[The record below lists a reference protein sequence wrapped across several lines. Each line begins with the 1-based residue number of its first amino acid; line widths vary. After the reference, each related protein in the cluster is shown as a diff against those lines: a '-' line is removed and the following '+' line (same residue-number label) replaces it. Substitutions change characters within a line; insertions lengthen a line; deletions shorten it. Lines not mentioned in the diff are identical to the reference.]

1 MCFDSGIVLLTV
13 RASDSSLNSRCGW
26 ECWRPSGCWLWEWI
40 GCSGGGGGSYGQEEY
55 EWLAEATEA
64 TG

>member
-13 RASDSSLNSRCGW
+13 RASDSSLSSHCCW
-26 ECWRPSGCWLWEWI
+26 VYWRPSGCWLREYV
-40 GCSGGGGGSYGQEEY
+40 GCSGGGGGSSGQEAY

-64 TG
+64 AG